1 MKNEAFEL
9 IKADIEKCATDMD
22 ISHASSSKET
32 NYDSFWE
39 NFDEMAGNMLGTF
52 HVTSVVGGFHDLAE
66 GFRT

>member
-39 NFDEMAGNMLGTF
+39 NFDKMAGNTL
-52 HVTSVVGGFHDLAE
+52 
-66 GFRT
+66 